1 PWLKPGRLRKFLMVF
16 AHIGTQGYVPV
27 ESREEGETLSVQ
39 CPYNQPYRK
48 MLKAWCRYVDE
59 GYCSILVS
67 TYSSYGHYRYR
78 DQAKRTTIH
87 DNAQNGTVTIT
98 MDKLQADDSG
108 VYRCT
113 LYASPRL
120 YRLLEVQLAVSKG
133 KQVAPVNTCPLAFHL
148 YLCLL
153 FESTWFLFLYLYHLC

>member
-1 PWLKPGRLRKFLMVF
+1 PGQRVRTNFLPSAMPLALHAALF
-16 AHIGTQGYVPV
+16 LPLWYVPV

-120 YRLLEVQLAVSKG
+120 YRLLEVQLV
-133 KQVAPVNTCPLAFHL
+133 PLPS
-148 YLCLL
+148 YLLPSSCFPAL
-153 FESTWFLFLYLYHLC
+153 SHPG